1 MKLTGK
7 ELQLYETMVRIRLF
21 EEKSL
26 EIFEE
31 GLTPGRMHP
40 YVGEEAVAAGVCTA
54 LQQTDLVVGTHR
66 SGGHLIAKGADP
78 SKLLA
83 EYIGKESGYSRGKG
97 GPMHF
102 CIPEVGLLCTN
113 GIVGSGITVAAGA
126 ALASQ
131 YQKKNQVVCC
141 FFGDGASNTG
151 SFHEGLNL
159 SSLWKLPVV
168 YVCENNHFAETMPF
182 DRAFPIEDIG
192 IRASSYG
199 MEGET
204 IDGNDVLAVF
214 HAAQRALS
222 RARGGEGP
230 TLIEAKTYRVGPHFS
245 GESDHYRKDREEE
258 LRQWQERD
266 PIDRFRTV
274 LLENGFSRN
283 ELDAIDAKSKEEMDR
298 AANGAIKGAFP
309 SADSLL
315 SDVTVENPKGAAS

>member
-1 MKLTGK
+1 MKSAVK
-7 ELQLYETMVRIRLF
+7 ELQLYETMTRIRFF

-40 YVGEEAVAAGVCTA
+40 YVGEEAAAAGVCAA
-54 LQQTDLVVGTHR
+54 LQESDLIIGTHR

-78 SKLLA
+78 RKLLA
-83 EYIGKESGYSRGKG
+83 EYIGKESGYSKGKG

-131 YQKKNQVVCC
+131 YQKKHQVVCC

-182 DRAFPIEDIG
+182 DRAFPIGDIG
-192 IRASSYG
+192 IRAAAYG

-204 IDGNDVLAVF
+204 IDGNNVAAVF
-214 HAAQRALS
+214 DVTQQALS
-222 RARGGEGP
+222 RARSGEGP

-258 LRQWQERD
+258 LRRWQERD
-266 PIDRFRTV
+266 PIECFRTA
-274 LLENGFSRN
+274 LLEKGISKT
-283 ELDAIDAKSKEEMDR
+283 ELNAIDVNAKTEMDR
-298 AANGAIKGAFP
+298 AANKAKKDAFP
-309 SADSLL
+309 LANSLV
-315 SDVTVENPKGAAS
+315 SDVTVTGVKGEAS

>member
-1 MKLTGK
+1 MKSAVK
-7 ELQLYETMVRIRLF
+7 ELQLYETMIRIRLF

-54 LQQTDLVVGTHR
+54 LQESDLIIGTHR

-78 SKLLA
+78 RKLLA
-83 EYIGKESGYSRGKG
+83 EYIGKESGYSKGKG

-131 YQKKNQVVCC
+131 YQKKKQVVCC

-168 YVCENNHFAETMPF
+168 YVCENNHFAETMPY

-192 IRASSYG
+192 IRAAAYG

-214 HAAQRALS
+214 DTAQRAVT
-222 RARGGEGP
+222 RARGGGGP

-245 GESDHYRKDREEE
+245 GESDHYRKDRAEE
-258 LRQWQERD
+258 LRRWQKRD
-266 PIDRFRTV
+266 PIELFRTV
-274 LLENGFSRN
+274 LLDKGISQT
-283 ELDAIDAKSKEEMDR
+283 ELDAIDAKSKTEMDR
-298 AANGAIKGAFP
+298 AGNEAKKGPFP
-309 SADSLL
+309 SADALF
-315 SDVTVENPKGAAS
+315 SDVTVENKKGQAS